1 MFYYFKIFFLFR
13 IFHNKGKY
21 TNMFR
26 LFMLSSFFLFL
37 QKVFIFSGT
46 FRKNL
51 DPYGQWSDQ
60 EIWKVADEVRMLT
73 EVVLER
79 VAHRHT
85 RLVIIAEIILLL
97 TFVHVGTRVCINFKW
112 KTLILLEHPPLWIRL
127 FLSGQSGSRASI
139 TLDFLQN
146 VHH

>member
-1 MFYYFKIFFLFR
+1 
-13 IFHNKGKY
+13 
-21 TNMFR
+21 
-26 LFMLSSFFLFL
+26 
-37 QKVFIFSGT
+37 
-46 FRKNL
+46 L

-60 EIWKVADEVRMLT
+60 EIWKVADEVRKLT

-79 VAHRHT
+79 AAHIHT
-85 RLVIIAEIILLL
+85 RLVIVAEIILLL

-112 KTLILLEHPPLWIRL
+112 KTLIFLEQPPLWIRL

-139 TLDFLQN
+139 TLAFLQN